1 MNKIN
6 NNDLEVAHPL
16 SGFSSTRFLV
26 ELKFGNVGFWGEGKT
41 GEKTL
46 SEHWLRER
54 TKNKLNKNQSIDQER
69 DFN

>member
-26 ELKFGNVGFWGEGKT
+26 ELNFGNVGF
-41 GEKTL
+41 
-46 SEHWLRER
+46 
-54 TKNKLNKNQSIDQER
+54 
-69 DFN
+69 